1 MRVTNDKRREVAAK
15 VRETMG
21 ALGQVELDGIPLAD
35 LIEPEECDECSTPN
49 RFEELTAEVHDAY
62 ENLADSLD
70 GCIMPE
76 GYEWPDSWER
86 LEDDARQLDIDL
98 NDTTDDYPR
107 MSCCRDLVRRAKA
120 LAEVSE

>member
-1 MRVTNDKRREVAAK
+1 MRVTNDKRREIADK

-35 LIEPEECDECSTPN
+35 LIEPEECD
-49 RFEELTAEVHDAY
+49 
-62 ENLADSLD
+62 
-70 GCIMPE
+70 GCE
-76 GYEWPDSWER
+76 PDSWER
-86 LEDDARQLDIDL
+86 LEEDARQLDIDL

-120 LAEVSE
+120 LAGVRR